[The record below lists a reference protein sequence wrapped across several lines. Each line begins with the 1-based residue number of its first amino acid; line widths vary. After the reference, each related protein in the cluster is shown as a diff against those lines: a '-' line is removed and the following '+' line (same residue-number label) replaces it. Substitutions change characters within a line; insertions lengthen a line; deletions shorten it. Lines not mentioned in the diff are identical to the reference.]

1 MPQSRRGYRPG
12 GTGKPVSA
20 HASPGPATGNTSAQ
34 SRRGYRPGGAGK
46 PVSAHAN
53 PVPVSGTDADAALP
67 NLTKYLSTSGAASR
81 RHAAELIKAGHV
93 SVNGEVRTDPS
104 VRVAPGD
111 RVSLDGK
118 PVEPPRGY
126 VYVMLHKPRGYV
138 CTADDPHAPKKAL
151 DLIDLPGVRLVS
163 AGRLDKNSEGL
174 ILFSNDGAW
183 IEQLTH
189 PSHGTRK
196 TYQVT
201 TDRPL
206 SPADIRRLTSSGVL
220 NDGETLRAISIRAEA
235 PGRYIFI
242 LGEGKNREIRR
253 MLESLDNRTRRLK
266 RIAVGGLRLG
276 GLPMGR
282 WRFLS
287 PAEAMLALGEAKPP
301 AAVSGSART
310 QGQNLEDGI
319 ARLRSNTRAKP

>member
-12 GTGKPVSA
+12 
-20 HASPGPATGNTSAQ
+20 
-34 SRRGYRPGGAGK
+34 RAGK
-46 PVSAHAN
+46 PVSAPAN
-53 PVPVSGTDADAALP
+53 HDSVTGKSSSQSRREYRPGRAGKPVSASATTVSVSGTDADAALP
-67 NLTKYLSTSGAASR
+67 NLTKFLSTSGAASR
-81 RHAAELIKAGHV
+81 RHAAKLIKDGHV
-93 SVNGEVRTDPS
+93 SVNGEVCTDPS
-104 VRVAPGD
+104 VRIAPGD
-111 RVSLDGK
+111 CVSLDGK
-118 PVEPPRGY
+118 TVEPPRGY

-138 CTADDPHAPKKAL
+138 CTAEDPHAPKKAL
-151 DLIDLPGVRLVS
+151 DLIDLPGIRLVS

-189 PSHGTRK
+189 PRHGTRK

-206 SPADIRRLTSSGVL
+206 SPADIRRLTTTGVQ
-220 NDGETLRAISIRAEA
+220 NDGETLRALSIRAEA

-266 RIAVGGLRLG
+266 RIAVGELRLG
-276 GLPMGR
+276 GLPMGQ
-282 WRFLS
+282 WRFLT
-287 PAEAMLALGEAKPP
+287 PAEALLALGEAKPP
-301 AAVSGSART
+301 L
-310 QGQNLEDGI
+310 Q
-319 ARLRSNTRAKP
+319 

>member
-1 MPQSRRGYRPG
+1 M
-12 GTGKPVSA
+12 
-20 HASPGPATGNTSAQ
+20 
-34 SRRGYRPGGAGK
+34 
-46 PVSAHAN
+46 
-53 PVPVSGTDADAALP
+53 
-67 NLTKYLSTSGAASR
+67 
-81 RHAAELIKAGHV
+81 
-93 SVNGEVRTDPS
+93 NGEVCVDPS
-104 VRVAPGD
+104 VRIAPRD
-111 RVSLDGK
+111 RVTLNGRAVR
-118 PVEPPRGY
+118 PVREY

-189 PSHGTRK
+189 PRHGTRK

-206 SPADIRRLTSSGVL
+206 SPADIRLLTTTGVQ
-220 NDGETLRAISIRAEA
+220 NDGETLRALSIRAEA

-253 MLESLDNRTRRLK
+253 MMESLDNRTRRLK
-266 RIAVGGLRLG
+266 RIAVGALRLG
-276 GLPMGR
+276 GLPMGQ
-282 WRFLS
+282 WRTLTRE
-287 PAEAMLALGEAKPP
+287 EALLAL
-301 AAVSGSART
+301 AAP
-310 QGQNLEDGI
+310 
-319 ARLRSNTRAKP
+319 K

>member
-1 MPQSRRGYRPG
+1 MPQSRTGTRPAAAE
-12 GTGKPVSA
+12 KPVSGA
-20 HASPGPATGNTSAQ
+20 ANRVPAA
-34 SRRGYRPGGAGK
+34 P
-46 PVSAHAN
+46 
-53 PVPVSGTDADAALP
+53 ADAFP
-67 NLTKYLSTSGAASR
+67 NLTKYLAASGAASR
-81 RHAAELIKAGHV
+81 RHAADLIKGGHV
-93 SVNGEVRTDPS
+93 SVNGEVCADPS
-104 VRVAPGD
+104 VRVFPGD
-111 RVSLDGK
+111 RVTLDGR
-118 PVEPPRGY
+118 PVRPVREY

-138 CTADDPHAPKKAL
+138 CTSDDPHAPKKAL

-189 PSHGTRK
+189 PRHGTRK

-206 SPADIRRLTSSGVL
+206 SPSDIRLLTTSGVQ

-253 MLESLDNRTRRLK
+253 MMESLDNRTRRLK

-276 GLPMGR
+276 GLPRGR
-282 WRFLS
+282 WRKLS
-287 PAEAMLALGEAKPP
+287 PSEARLALASTPK
-301 AAVSGSART
+301 
-310 QGQNLEDGI
+310 
-319 ARLRSNTRAKP
+319 

>member
-1 MPQSRRGYRPG
+1 MPRPSRRENRNSSGTGRPEKPAPSGPHPAPAKGRSAAESRSPGFRRGYRPKVD
-12 GTGKPVSA
+12 GKPV
-20 HASPGPATGNTSAQ
+20 P
-34 SRRGYRPGGAGK
+34 
-46 PVSAHAN
+46 AHAN
-53 PVPVSGTDADAALP
+53 AVPVPVSGTDADAALP

-81 RHAAELIKAGHV
+81 RHAAELIKGGHV

-104 VRVAPGD
+104 VRIAPGD
-111 RVSLDGK
+111 RVTLDGK
-118 PVEPPRGY
+118 AIEPPRGY

-138 CTADDPHAPKKAL
+138 CTAEDPHAPKKAL

-189 PSHGTRK
+189 PRHGTRK

-201 TDRPL
+201 TDKPL
-206 SPADIRRLTSSGVL
+206 SPADIRRLTTTGVR

-266 RIAVGGLRLG
+266 RIAVGALRLG
-276 GLPMGR
+276 GLPMGQ
-282 WRFLS
+282 WRTLS
-287 PAEAMLALGEAKPP
+287 PAEALLALGENA
-301 AAVSGSART
+301 SG
-310 QGQNLEDGI
+310 
-319 ARLRSNTRAKP
+319 K

>member
-1 MPQSRRGYRPG
+1 MPRPSRREDPNRSGRPEKPVPAPSGPRSMSAKARPTSAKARSAAGSKSPGFRRGYRPG
-12 GTGKPVSA
+12 MD
-20 HASPGPATGNTSAQ
+20 
-34 SRRGYRPGGAGK
+34 GK

-53 PVPVSGTDADAALP
+53 AVPVPVSGTNADAALP
-67 NLTKYLSTSGAASR
+67 NLTKFLSTSGAASR
-81 RHAAELIKAGHV
+81 RHAAELIKGGHV

-104 VRVAPGD
+104 LRIAPGD
-111 RVSLDGK
+111 RVTLDGK
-118 PVEPPRGY
+118 GIEPPRGY

-138 CTADDPHAPKKAL
+138 CTAEDPHAPKKAL
-151 DLIDLPGVRLVS
+151 DLIDLPGIRLVS

-189 PSHGTRK
+189 PRHGTRK

-201 TDRPL
+201 TDKPL
-206 SPADIRRLTSSGVL
+206 SPADIRRLTTTGVQ

-266 RIAVGGLRLG
+266 RIAVGALRLG
-276 GLPMGR
+276 GLPMGQ
-282 WRFLS
+282 WRTLS
-287 PAEAMLALGEAKPP
+287 PAEARLALGD
-301 AAVSGSART
+301 AAAGR
-310 QGQNLEDGI
+310 
-319 ARLRSNTRAKP
+319 

>member
-1 MPQSRRGYRPG
+1 MTQSSRPRTARVARR
-12 GTGKPVSA
+12 A
-20 HASPGPATGNTSAQ
+20 
-34 SRRGYRPGGAGK
+34 
-46 PVSAHAN
+46 
-53 PVPVSGTDADAALP
+53 VSGVSRPSPADAAPPRITGDVSNAPADSQDALP
-67 NLTKYLSTSGAASR
+67 NLTKYLSTAGAASR
-81 RHAAELIKAGHV
+81 RHAAELIKDGHV
-93 SVNGEVRTDPS
+93 SVNGEVCVDPS
-104 VRVAPGD
+104 VRIAPRD
-111 RVSLDGK
+111 RVTLNGRAVR
-118 PVEPPRGY
+118 PVREY

-189 PSHGTRK
+189 PRHGTRK

-206 SPADIRRLTSSGVL
+206 SSADIRLLTTTGVQ
-220 NDGETLRAISIRAEA
+220 NDGETLRALSIRAEA

-253 MLESLDNRTRRLK
+253 MMESLDNRTRRLK

-276 GLPMGR
+276 GLPMGQ
-282 WRFLS
+282 WRKLS
-287 PAEAMLALGEAKPP
+287 PSEAQLALSSNPSDNRPTGSETRSK
-301 AAVSGSART
+301 SGQKKWS
-310 QGQNLEDGI
+310 Q
-319 ARLRSNTRAKP
+319 RSESNR

>member
-1 MPQSRRGYRPG
+1 MIDNQENLNEEEMLNEEVLNQNEENGESIENQE
-12 GTGKPVSA
+12 TE
-20 HASPGPATGNTSAQ
+20 TSEGSDAEEKKEDSVEEQLAKAQ
-34 SRRGYRPGGAGK
+34 AQVEEYK
-46 PVSAHAN
+46 
-53 PVPVSGTDADAALP
+53 D
-67 NLTKYLSTSGAASR
+67 KYLRQLAEFDNFR
-81 RHAAELIKAGHV
+81 RRVMKEKAELIKNGHV

-104 VRVAPGD
+104 VRIVPGD
-111 RVSLDGK
+111 RVTLDGK
-118 PVEPPRGY
+118 AVEPPRGY

-138 CTADDPHAPKKAL
+138 CTAEDPHAPKKAL

-189 PSHGTRK
+189 PRHGTRK

-201 TDRPL
+201 TDKPL
-206 SPADIRRLTSSGVL
+206 SSADIRRLTTAGVQ

-235 PGRYIFI
+235 PGRYVFI

-266 RIAVGGLRLG
+266 RIAVGALRLG
-276 GLPMGR
+276 GLPMGQ
-282 WRFLS
+282 WRTLS
-287 PAEAMLALGEAKPP
+287 PAEALLALGENA
-301 AAVSGSART
+301 SG
-310 QGQNLEDGI
+310 
-319 ARLRSNTRAKP
+319 K